1 MIHNNDNSKSTL
13 KQMREKEQKER
24 QDRIKSLCE
33 EYAKTN
39 YGEEQ
44 ITKWEKQHKAVW
56 YLSVLNE
63 DETAILKLAI
73 MRPIDR
79 HILSHASTKLTDDG
93 LYTFLE
99 TCMRECWIE
108 GDQEIVD
115 NDEYFIPAA
124 QTFNSMIESKKVAFV
139 KR

>member
-1 MIHNNDNSKSTL
+1 MILNNDNSKSTL

-33 EYAKTN
+33 EFAKTH
-39 YGEEQ
+39 YGQEKLES
-44 ITKWEKQHKAVW
+44 WEKQYKGLW
-56 YLSVLNE
+56 FLSVLND
-63 DETAILKLAI
+63 DETAVAKLAI

-115 NDEYFIPAA
+115 DDEYFIPAA